1 MFSPG
6 HRVVLGVLRGAEDH
20 GDPGRFGIGFQEL
33 RHPKAAHLAHHN
45 VQQDQ
50 RIAFGM
56 HPEGLLGAVCHVGF
70 VAFDFEVELQDFAQR
85 LFIVDHQDFV
95 FCHKC
100 GFESA
105 ANLRIIHR
113 CCMPRHDI

>member
-1 MFSPG
+1 MANLKITLVKST
-6 HRVVLGVLRGAEDH
+6 
-20 GDPGRFGIGFQEL
+20 I
-33 RHPKAAHLAHHN
+33 
-45 VQQDQ
+45 
-50 RIAFGM
+50 
-56 HPEGLLGAVCHVGF
+56 GAVCHVGF

-113 CCMPRHDI
+113 CCMPPA